1 METGGR
7 FFCPR
12 ESWGQEEPSPC
23 LSGGQKNRPPVS
35 PGNQKPPA
43 KIAGGFSAGS
53 HLFDLVRFNH
63 AFVVAAVVVH
73 HREISCVDPYG
84 ISIAVSETRLV
95 DEEIV

>member
-1 METGGR
+1 MRKTGGETR
-7 FFCPR
+7 ARDTRTVLLSPR
-12 ESWGQEEPSPC
+12 IMGTRRTVPVSLGGTKEPSPC
-23 LSGGQKNRPPVS
+23 LS
-35 PGNQKPPA
+35 
-43 KIAGGFSAGS
+43 IFC
-53 HLFDLVRFNH
+53 LVRLNH